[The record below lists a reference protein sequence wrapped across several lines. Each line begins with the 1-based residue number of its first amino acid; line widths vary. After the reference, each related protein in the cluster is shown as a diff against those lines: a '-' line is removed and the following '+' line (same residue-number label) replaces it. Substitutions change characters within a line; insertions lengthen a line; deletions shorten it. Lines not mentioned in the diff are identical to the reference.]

1 MNEAATPRQEGAN
14 ALTVLDAQ
22 DEMGTA
28 KRNWRRLFL
37 DKLAETSNVTASADA
52 AGISSSRAYKLRRSD
67 PEFASAW
74 RAALLEGYEHLEM
87 ETLFRLRVGT
97 GKDDP
102 KFDIANALRILG
114 MHRETVATERQTVD
128 RDESAILASID
139 AKIEKMQAREKN
151 VTRLLHQDGVRTPK
165 LPGRND

>member
-1 MNEAATPRQEGAN
+1 VNEAATSRHEGAR
-14 ALTVLDAQ
+14 ALSVLEAR
-22 DEMGTA
+22 DETNST

-37 DKLAETSNVTASADA
+37 DKLAETSNVTESAEA
-52 AGISSSRAYKLRRSD
+52 ACVDPSRAYSLRRSD
-67 PEFASAW
+67 PDFAAGW

-87 ETLFRLRVGT
+87 ETLYRLRNGT

-102 KFDIANALRILG
+102 KFDIANALRLLG
-114 MHRETVATERQTVD
+114 IHRDTVAADRQTVD
-128 RDESAILASID
+128 RDESSILASID